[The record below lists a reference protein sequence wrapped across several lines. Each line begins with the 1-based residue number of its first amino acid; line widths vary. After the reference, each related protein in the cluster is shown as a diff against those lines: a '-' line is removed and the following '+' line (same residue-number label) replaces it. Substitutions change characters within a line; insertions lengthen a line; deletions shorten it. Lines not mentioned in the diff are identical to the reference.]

1 MSNGNTFH
9 SFGTEKVKERSPSV
23 IWTGSSGQE
32 DPFQEMSTTK
42 SHYYFIVVII
52 IIIIIIIIYVDFCH
66 LAIWPLDFSQYVE
79 DEETLTSHSVK
90 LCPRV

>member
-1 MSNGNTFH
+1 MSNGNAFH
-9 SFGTEKVKERSPSV
+9 SFGAEKVKEQSPSV

-32 DPFQEMSTTK
+32 DSFQEMSTTK
-42 SHYYFIVVII
+42 SHYYFVVV

-66 LAIWPLDFSQYVE
+66 LAIWPLDSSQYVE

>member
-1 MSNGNTFH
+1 MSNGNAFH
-9 SFGTEKVKERSPSV
+9 SFGAEKVKERSPSV

-42 SHYYFIVVII
+42 SHYYFFVV

-66 LAIWPLDFSQYVE
+66 LAIWPLDSSQYVE

-90 LCPRV
+90 LCPGV

>member
-1 MSNGNTFH
+1 MSNGNAFH
-9 SFGTEKVKERSPSV
+9 SFGAEKVKERSPSV

-42 SHYYFIVVII
+42 SHYYFVVV

-66 LAIWPLDFSQYVE
+66 LAIWPLDSSQYVE

-90 LCPRV
+90 LCPGV

>member
-1 MSNGNTFH
+1 MSNGNAFH
-9 SFGTEKVKERSPSV
+9 SFGAEKVKERSPSV
-23 IWTGSSGQE
+23 IWNGSSGQE

-42 SHYYFIVVII
+42 SHYYFVVV

-66 LAIWPLDFSQYVE
+66 LAIWPLDSSQYVE

>member
-66 LAIWPLDFSQYVE
+66 LAIWPLDSSQYVE

-90 LCPRV
+90 LCPGV

>member
-1 MSNGNTFH
+1 
-9 SFGTEKVKERSPSV
+9 
-23 IWTGSSGQE
+23 
-32 DPFQEMSTTK
+32 MSTAK

-52 IIIIIIIIYVDFCH
+52 IIIIIIIIIYVDFCH
-66 LAIWPLDFSQYVE
+66 LAIIPLDSSQYVE